1 MYIYVYFISG
11 DQNVGCAESTKSDVS
26 DLVNDVTA
34 NEDDPKKIVKAIE
47 KGLQQKEKIFLDLFD
62 QDPVIINPS

>member
-34 NEDDPKKIVKAIE
+34 NEDDPKKIVEAIE
-47 KGLQQKEKIFLDLFD
+47 KGLQQKEKIF
-62 QDPVIINPS
+62 